1 MFVAL
6 PASIANLEHLES
18 LNLWNNVLEVMYYS
32 SYILVHW
39 CLHCYIPFLTCRSC
53 LLLSVLWGIW
63 KYWMLGKSTNII
75 ILSLWVSQSNSL
87 SSSWLL
93 YGNWLLC
100 YSMNRLCSLPR
111 GFGGFPAL
119 EVLDLTYN
127 NLNHA
132 SLPQNFCRLGKNLV
146 FIYTIKNI
154 VR

>member
-75 ILSLWVSQSNSL
+75 ILCLWVSQSNSL

-100 YSMNRLCSLPR
+100 YVIVWTGYAVYP
-111 GFGGFPAL
+111 G
-119 EVLDLTYN
+119 DLVVFQPWKFWIWHTIILIMLAY
-127 NLNHA
+127 LKT
-132 SLPQNFCRLGKNLV
+132 FVDLV
-146 FIYTIKNI
+146 RI
-154 VR
+154 